1 MIPFQLYANI
11 NDRWRGREDKKTRRG
26 KKKEKGWKFGNQT
39 GIIKRAEGKGWKWMI
54 CIKRYHTVFRLRH
67 CLVPLCCNEEP
78 QSDNL
83 WSERVTLER
92 FSWGPQDQT
101 SPSAKWAAEWA
112 TAWFI
117 SWRINVLLNT
127 CECEYK
133 RKNNEQDPHAINY
146 KPNAPMG
153 FIVPGHEVSL

>member
-1 MIPFQLYANI
+1 MNPGNT
-11 NDRWRGREDKKTRRG
+11 DKKDPGLKPHASYRWSTGPVVCLIEDGQYLSFSIYGWWYLSNCTLTLMTGEEDRRTKRPERE
-26 KKKEKGWKFGNQT
+26 KKKGGKFGNQT

-117 SWRINVLLNT
+117 S
-127 CECEYK
+127 
-133 RKNNEQDPHAINY
+133 
-146 KPNAPMG
+146 
-153 FIVPGHEVSL
+153 